1 VRVHIVSVR
10 QAAKRQEGPV
20 IDHVI
25 LNVTDLEVSKHFYA
39 QALAPLGYAPSWE
52 DGEFVAMGGDNDF
65 GLYRRDPKGAV
76 HVSFRSPDR
85 GTVDAFHEAGLAA
98 GGTDNGAPGL
108 RPDYGEH
115 YYAAFVLDPD
125 GHNIEVVCQQPA
137 S

>member
-1 VRVHIVSVR
+1 
-10 QAAKRQEGPV
+10 V

-25 LNVTDLEVSKHFYA
+25 LNVTDLEVSKRFYA
-39 QALAPLGYAPSWE
+39 QTLAPLGYAPSWE

-76 HVSFRSPDR
+76 HVSFRSPNR

-98 GGTDNGAPGL
+98 GGRDNGPPGPRL
-108 RPDYGEH
+108 EYGEH

-125 GHNIEVVCQQPA
+125 GHNIEVVCQQA
-137 S
+137 ES